1 MTALIKSIEVDV
13 TSHWITA
20 LYALSIAAYM
30 VGTFI
35 NCYYEISELS
45 KKGWEYFRWSD
56 NKESYLQA
64 LVIAL

>member
-1 MTALIKSIEVDV
+1 MTALMESIEVDV

-35 NCYYEISELS
+35 NCAYERSELS

-56 NKESYLQA
+56 NKESYLQV
-64 LVIAL
+64 LIIAL

>member
-30 VGTFI
+30 VGTSI
-35 NCYYEISELS
+35 NCFYEISELS
-45 KKGWEYFRWSD
+45 KKRWEFFRWSD
-56 NKESYLQA
+56 NKESYLQV